1 MWIMRARARSRRW
14 RADILA
20 ALKRPIDVAALSYF
34 KGGDFKKKC
43 EPEMS
48 I

>member
-1 MWIMRARARSRRW
+1 M
-14 RADILA
+14 
-20 ALKRPIDVAALSYF
+20 LKRPIDVAALSYF